1 LHLHHDHYPAQE
13 RSRHSRHSHIVRIGI
28 AASADSAA
36 VQTARY
42 GVGESAIRR
51 RKSRSVFTG
60 ASHTAHR
67 LQTTLTLVQNA
78 RCGAASQDAAAA

>member
-1 LHLHHDHYPAQE
+1 LHLHHDHCPAQE
-13 RSRHSRHSHIVRIGI
+13 RSRHSHIVRIGI

-42 GVGESAIRR
+42 GVGESAIQR
-51 RKSRSVFTG
+51 RKSRSVFTD

-67 LQTTLTLVQNA
+67 LQTTLTLTLVQNA
-78 RCGAASQDAAAA
+78 RCGAAS